1 MIKDKVVML
10 NKVKHLAQYDA
21 RSFVTLRITKTLKNM
36 KTLLIAIG
44 KTDNKYLTAALDDY
58 LGRANH
64 YAPIEMKIIPD
75 IRDVK
80 NLSQEQQKV
89 REGEL
94 ILKQL
99 QPGDHVILLDE
110 GGKEFTSIGFADWL
124 QQRMNTVSRR
134 LVFVIGGPYGFSE
147 AVYAAAHGK
156 ISLSRMTFS
165 HQMVRVIFAEQF
177 YRALSI
183 LNNLPYHH
191 Q

>member
-1 MIKDKVVML
+1 
-10 NKVKHLAQYDA
+10 
-21 RSFVTLRITKTLKNM
+21 
-36 KTLLIAIG
+36 
-44 KTDNKYLTAALDDY
+44 
-58 LGRANH
+58 
-64 YAPIEMKIIPD
+64 MKIIPD

-110 GGKEFTSIGFADWL
+110 GGKEFTSVGFADWL

-134 LVFVIGGPYGFSE
+134 LVFVMGGPYGFSD
-147 AVYAAAHGK
+147 AVYAAAQGK

-191 Q
+191 V

>member
-1 MIKDKVVML
+1 
-10 NKVKHLAQYDA
+10 
-21 RSFVTLRITKTLKNM
+21 M
-36 KTLLIAIG
+36 KSLLIAIG
-44 KTDNKYLTAALDDY
+44 KTDNKYLTSALDDY

-110 GGKEFTSIGFADWL
+110 GGKEFTSVGFADWL
-124 QQRMNTVSRR
+124 
-134 LVFVIGGPYGFSE
+134 
-147 AVYAAAHGK
+147 
-156 ISLSRMTFS
+156 
-165 HQMVRVIFAEQF
+165 
-177 YRALSI
+177 
-183 LNNLPYHH
+183 
-191 Q
+191 

>member
-1 MIKDKVVML
+1 
-10 NKVKHLAQYDA
+10 
-21 RSFVTLRITKTLKNM
+21 M

-44 KTDNKYLTAALDDY
+44 KTDNRYLTQAVDDY
-58 LGRANH
+58 LARANH
-64 YAPIEMKIIPD
+64 YAPIELKIIPD

-80 NLSQEQQKV
+80 NLSQEQQKE
-89 REGEL
+89 REGQQIVKL
-94 ILKQL
+94 I
-99 QPGDHVILLDE
+99 QPGDYVILLDE
-110 GGKEFTSIGFADWL
+110 GGKEFTSVGFSQWL

-134 LVFVIGGPYGFSE
+134 LVFVIGGPYGFSD
-147 AVYAAAHGK
+147 AVYGAAHGK

-191 Q
+191 V

>member
-1 MIKDKVVML
+1 
-10 NKVKHLAQYDA
+10 
-21 RSFVTLRITKTLKNM
+21 M

-44 KTDNKYLTAALDDY
+44 KTDNKYLTAATDDY
-58 LGRANH
+58 LSRAGH

-80 NLSQEQQKV
+80 NLSQEQQKT

-110 GGKEFTSIGFADWL
+110 GGKEFTSVGFADWL
-124 QQRMNTVSRR
+124 QQRMNTVPRR
-134 LVFVIGGPYGFSE
+134 LVFIIGGPYGFSE
-147 AVYAAAHGK
+147 AVYAASHGK

-191 Q
+191 V

>member
-1 MIKDKVVML
+1 
-10 NKVKHLAQYDA
+10 
-21 RSFVTLRITKTLKNM
+21 M

-64 YAPIEMKIIPD
+64 YALIEMKIIPD

-94 ILKQL
+94 ILKNI

-110 GGKEFTSIGFADWL
+110 GGKEFTSVGFSDWL

-134 LVFVIGGPYGFSE
+134 LVFVVGGPYGFSE
-147 AVYAAAHGK
+147 AVYSAAQGK

-191 Q
+191 V

>member
-1 MIKDKVVML
+1 MSSQI
-10 NKVKHLAQYDA
+10 
-21 RSFVTLRITKTLKNM
+21 
-36 KTLLIAIG
+36 
-44 KTDNKYLTAALDDY
+44 
-58 LGRANH
+58 
-64 YAPIEMKIIPD
+64 
-75 IRDVK
+75 
-80 NLSQEQQKV
+80 SQEQQKE
-89 REGEL
+89 REGQQIVKL
-94 ILKQL
+94 I

-110 GGKEFTSIGFADWL
+110 GGKEFTSVEYASWL

-134 LVFVIGGPYGFSE
+134 LVFVIGGPYGFSRE
-147 AVYAAAHGK
+147 VYDLAQGK

>member
-1 MIKDKVVML
+1 
-10 NKVKHLAQYDA
+10 
-21 RSFVTLRITKTLKNM
+21 M

-44 KTDNKYLTAALDDY
+44 KTDNKYLTAATDDY

-80 NLSQEQQKV
+80 NLSQEQQKI

-110 GGKEFTSIGFADWL
+110 GGKEFTSVGFADWL

-134 LVFVIGGPYGFSE
+134 LGFVIGGPYGFSE
-147 AVYAAAHGK
+147 SVYAAAHGK

-165 HQMVRVIFAEQF
+165 HQMVRVIFAEQY

>member
-1 MIKDKVVML
+1 
-10 NKVKHLAQYDA
+10 
-21 RSFVTLRITKTLKNM
+21 M

-44 KTDNKYLTAALDDY
+44 KTDNKYLTAATDDY

-64 YAPIEMKIIPD
+64 YAPIEMKVIPD

-110 GGKEFTSIGFADWL
+110 GGKDIGRTKTAGCIMAAKFFY
-124 QQRMNTVSRR
+124 VYH
-134 LVFVIGGPYGFSE
+134 VFLKST
-147 AVYAAAHGK
+147 
-156 ISLSRMTFS
+156 L
-165 HQMVRVIFAEQF
+165 
-177 YRALSI
+177 
-183 LNNLPYHH
+183 
-191 Q
+191 

>member
-1 MIKDKVVML
+1 
-10 NKVKHLAQYDA
+10 
-21 RSFVTLRITKTLKNM
+21 M
-36 KTLLIAIG
+36 KTVFIAIG
-44 KTDNKYLTAALDDY
+44 KTDNKYLNAALDDY

-80 NLSQEQQKV
+80 NLSQEQQKE
-89 REGEL
+89 REGAL
-94 ILKQL
+94 ILKNI

-110 GGKEFTSIGFADWL
+110 GGKEYTSVGFADWL

-134 LVFVIGGPYGFSE
+134 LVFVIGGPYGFSD
-147 AVYAAAHGK
+147 AVYSTAHGK
-156 ISLSRMTFS
+156 ISLSQMTFS